1 MTLSNVLKYAQNCEK
16 NDRVM
21 KVYAASVVLRGAHW
35 MATFGVFAVCHSRTF
50 FMLAVRKNKYPFSKC
65 LFLIFLRKKLMGA
78 RLSQGAASK
87 TATFSETT

>member
-50 FMLAVRKNKYPFSKC
+50 FMLAVRKNKYPF
-65 LFLIFLRKKLMGA
+65 LIFLRKKLMGA

>member
-35 MATFGVFAVCHSRTF
+35 MATFDVFAVCHSRTF
-50 FMLAVRKNKYPFSKC
+50 FMLAVRKNKYP
-65 LFLIFLRKKLMGA
+65 FLIFLRKKLMGA

>member
-1 MTLSNVLKYAQNCEK
+1 
-16 NDRVM
+16 M

-50 FMLAVRKNKYPFSKC
+50 FMLAVRKNKYPF
-65 LFLIFLRKKLMGA
+65 LIFLRKKLMGA